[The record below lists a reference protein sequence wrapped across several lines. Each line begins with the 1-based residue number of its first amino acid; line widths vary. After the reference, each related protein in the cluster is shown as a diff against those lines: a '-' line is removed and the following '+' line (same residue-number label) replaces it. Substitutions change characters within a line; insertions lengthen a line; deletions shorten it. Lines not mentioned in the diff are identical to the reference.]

1 MNDRS
6 IRIDEDAY
14 RTLAELAYL
23 LGWTKKA
30 VIDAAVADFERAR
43 RPPSNGSG
51 RFEDLAVRERILLR
65 RTDLMRAFEKE
76 SASNVRI
83 LDPVAEEIDG
93 TVIDEPVV
101 LLAETDLMLGGEA
114 APRLEDLARRVLG
127 APVEVISATALSLFN
142 PERLERLVKASTP
155 L

>member
-1 MNDRS
+1 M
-6 IRIDEDAY
+6 
-14 RTLAELAYL
+14 
-23 LGWTKKA
+23 
-30 VIDAAVADFERAR
+30 
-43 RPPSNGSG
+43 PPSRTSSG
-51 RFEDLAVRERILLR
+51 PGVRRRTGAADSRTWQRERILLR

-76 SASNVRI
+76 SASNVRV
-83 LDPVAEEIDG
+83 LDPIGEEIDG

-127 APVEVISATALSLFN
+127 APVEVISATALSLLN